1 MAPFQ
6 RSYALKSIRKFNIPH
21 KYRGDWHRRNHAA
34 VKSQAR
40 ALINYHAKIIKAKL
54 AARRRR
60 RVVAPFRKA
69 KRAPYHQVQRHAT
82 WRPKRTRRQRGFKP
96 FQVKYNY

>member
-1 MAPFQ
+1 MAPFD

-21 KYRGDWHRRNHAA
+21 KYRGDWHRRNHAP

-40 ALINYHAKIIKAKL
+40 ALINHYSKLIKAKF

-60 RVVAPFRKA
+60 RVIKHLRPLTRHGYIKPATYVKRRKV
-69 KRAPYHQVQRHAT
+69 PWQVTAR
-82 WRPKRTRRQRGFKP
+82 KRTRR
-96 FQVKYNY
+96 Y